1 MKSSQDTEFKSMLAI
16 WRFNSPA
23 NVEVKRS
30 FPLTHPCNSSCQ
42 KLVLSTANVCMRS
55 SNEIENGLMM
65 FTNWTN
71 ILRVVIK
78 SCLSY
83 RDFCNYTW
91 A

>member
-1 MKSSQDTEFKSMLAI
+1 
-16 WRFNSPA
+16 
-23 NVEVKRS
+23 
-30 FPLTHPCNSSCQ
+30 
-42 KLVLSTANVCMRS
+42 MRS